1 MLFERLPHLMIGPI
15 LATLAWTILIGSL
28 AWVLVFKTRIF
39 NPFDKV
45 RFDSFFCGLLNI
57 IFVFFMAFMG
67 SEFHEKHKAASES
80 LVKEKAAITRVLSA
94 QLPTEALNQQV
105 QGALK
110 DYLQA
115 VVEVEWK
122 QHLNRH
128 ESDEAQLAIRQL
140 LQLVNDARQVC
151 TDQTTTH
158 CIDPLT
164 KSRYLN
170 GIDALREARD
180 LRFSLG
186 VQERDGLRY
195 LLCMLL
201 ALNAA
206 ISLLIVYKNEK
217 RAALVPLVM
226 YCLSV
231 WVTFLI
237 VVLHAEPYV
246 GFRGLQPTIL
256 EHTLQQLGKTEH

>member
-1 MLFERLPHLMIGPI
+1 MLFERFPHLMIGPI
-15 LATLAWTILIGSL
+15 VATLAWAILIGVL
-28 AWVLVFKTRIF
+28 AWVLVFKTRLF

-67 SEFHEKHKAASES
+67 SEFYESHKAASDS
-80 LVKEKAAITRVLSA
+80 LMRERAAIQRVLSIE
-94 QLPTEALNQQV
+94 LPTEALNQQV
-105 QGALK
+105 QGTIK
-110 DYLQA
+110 SYLQA
-115 VVEVEWK
+115 VVDIEWK
-122 QHLNRH
+122 QFTNR
-128 ESDEAQLAIRQL
+128 EQSETAQQASIALTE
-140 LQLVNDARQVC
+140 LVFQARRDCDNQVI
-151 TDQTTTH
+151 TH
-158 CIDPLT
+158 CIDTLT
-164 KSRYLN
+164 MGRYLN
-170 GIDALREARD
+170 AVDALREERD

-186 VQERDGLRY
+186 VYDREGIRY
-195 LLCMLL
+195 LLCMFL

-206 ISLLIVYKNEK
+206 ISLLLVYKQDK

-246 GFRGLQPTIL
+246 GFRGVEPSMLENVLQKL
-256 EHTLQQLGKTEH
+256 S